1 MPCPANPAQS
11 QSNVIYTTRDI
22 NGRFIKE
29 TVNFDEALDRLFKS
43 ATETIVTFNKV
54 KYGEIS
60 DKQAEKAKKSARK
73 HNIKLDITG
82 FGKVIDSEAIRHMM
96 NEHGNPAKEKARG
109 QIAITKDDIV
119 RIPEIAANPDSIEY
133 AGKTRKGQDLL
144 LYTKRI
150 NGEIYYY
157 EEVRT
162 GQKELAAKTL
172 YKKAKTI
179 KEGQRYD
186 AMPHGETSSQTS
198 ETLTTPPSYTHIIP
212 YSGDGVNEEDL

>member
-1 MPCPANPAQS
+1 MKDEGSPFPVD
-11 QSNVIYTTRDI
+11 VIYTTRGI

-29 TVNFDEALDRLFKS
+29 TVNFNEALDRLFK
-43 ATETIVTFNKV
+43 AANEKIVTFNKV
-54 KYGEIS
+54 KYGEIP
-60 DKQAEKAKKSARK
+60 DKQAEEAKKSARK
-73 HNIKLDITG
+73 HNIKLDING
-82 FGKVIDSEAIRHMM
+82 FGKVIDSEAIRHMI
-96 NEHGNPAKEKARG
+96 NQHGDPATEQARG

-119 RIPEIAANPDSIEY
+119 SIPEITANPDSVEY

-172 YKKAKTI
+172 YKKVKTI

-186 AMPHGETSSQTS
+186 AMPHEETSSQTS
-198 ETLTTPPSYTHIIP
+198 ETLTTPPSYTYTIP
-212 YSGDGVNEEDL
+212 YSDDGVNEEEV